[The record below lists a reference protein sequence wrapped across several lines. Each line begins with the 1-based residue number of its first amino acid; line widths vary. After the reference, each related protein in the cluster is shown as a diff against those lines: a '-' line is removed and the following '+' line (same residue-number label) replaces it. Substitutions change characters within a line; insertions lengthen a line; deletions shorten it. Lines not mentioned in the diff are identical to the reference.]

1 MNGKGTHRSRNFS
14 PLRHKSV
21 ANALRHLFVT
31 KFGYEKK
38 AMFAEQMIEHILET
52 IEAFVKPASLLKP
65 GQMLWMAV
73 PDDGRKHAFKSMQDI
88 PQVPVILDV
97 LTDGDLRA
105 LADGEDFEAVR
116 RQRHARLLDQ
126 AYAQGGALA
135 HTDLSAITL
144 TNESTVAKDI
154 QDVQDAE
161 GRILPHR
168 GTVHDIGP
176 TLTHKVEVARLVE
189 QGYLEP
195 EIGRMLSPVHN
206 LRSVERYA
214 QKYKNVLKLLEHG
227 FAPEEIPGILG
238 ISRRL
243 VDSYIAIVNAHH
255 PEIIAENEHIEAA
268 TS

>member
-31 KFGYEKK
+31 KFGYENKVI
-38 AMFAEQMIEHILET
+38 FAEQMIDYILET

-88 PQVPVILDV
+88 PQVPVVLDL
-97 LTDGDLRA
+97 LTDGDLKA
-105 LADGEDFEAVR
+105 LVDGEEFQEVKR
-116 RQRHARLLDQ
+116 RRHARLLDQ
-126 AYAQGGALA
+126 AYRQGGALA
-135 HTDLSAITL
+135 QTDLSAITL
-144 TNESTVAKDI
+144 TNESSVAKDI
-154 QDVQDAE
+154 KEVQDAE
-161 GRILPHR
+161 GRIVPHR

-176 TLTHKVEVARLVE
+176 TLTHKVEVARLIE
-189 QGYLEP
+189 NGHLEP

-214 QKYKNVLKLLEHG
+214 QTYKNVLKLLRHG

-238 ISRRL
+238 ISGRL
-243 VDSYIAIVNAHH
+243 VDSYIAIVHEHH
-255 PEIIAENEHIEAA
+255 AEVIAENPNLEAA
-268 TS
+268 SS